1 MRFLRSFQ
9 PDEKIFLYTHL
20 SMLSRRQGLQ
30 NKWEEERAALNRHVF
45 YEALKK
51 TRDIGEQANSED
63 IRDELERS
71 DSLDQ
76 LIPHLGARSQ
86 QEPFSAKP
94 GMCGFCVFSG
104 MGCVGFCP

>member
-1 MRFLRSFQ
+1 MVENNFGKNNIYQ
-9 PDEKIFLYTHL
+9 IL
-20 SMLSRRQGLQ
+20 SHRQGLHSR
-30 NKWEEERAALNRHVF
+30 WEEERAALNRHVF

-63 IRDELERS
+63 IRAELERS

-76 LIPHLGARSQ
+76 LLPHLGSPTRAQ

-94 GMCGFCVFSG
+94 GIHQRMCLVLASK
-104 MGCVGFCP
+104 